1 METLKINGWELWY
14 EHIHMTI
21 IHPFK
26 KKKKEGSPSICD
38 NVNGP
43 WGHYVNQGK

>member
-1 METLKINGWELWY
+1 MDENCDMNIYTWLLFS
-14 EHIHMTI
+14 HL
-21 IHPFK
+21 K

>member
-1 METLKINGWELWY
+1 MDENYDMNIYTWLLFSHLK
-14 EHIHMTI
+14 
-21 IHPFK
+21 K